1 MLSLPSGV
9 CRCAK
14 KAALIAI
21 TPSIP
26 AAFLTSNYALSFAA
40 RERLRSSFD
49 GVSVGSGPRLKGLL
63 PAPEGACGT
72 PL

>member
-9 CRCAK
+9 SRCAEW
-14 KAALIAI
+14 AALTAI

-26 AAFLTSNYALSFAA
+26 AAFLTSNYARSFVAQEMVLSS
-40 RERLRSSFD
+40 LD
-49 GVSVGSGPRLKGLL
+49 GVSAGSGPRSKGLL